1 MRVADRRVALIALL
15 YLTLTLLLSYP
26 LPLHLTTRMLAAG
39 ADPQFWLWTLAW
51 DTHALTSQPW
61 AIFDANIFYPGHHT
75 LAYSE
80 NLIGSA
86 LLAAPVI
93 WLSHNPV
100 LAYNLVELAS
110 IFLSA
115 IGAYVLARRA
125 GLRQSSAVLAGI
137 VFAFAPARFLRIT
150 QFHLTTVQ
158 WVPFGLAFLYSYLHG
173 GRKTDLRLFVL
184 FFSVQAI
191 TSGHGTVFLVLGSAV
206 LIVYRLLQGEPIA
219 LRKRAADLGVPGLL
233 ILVPA
238 ALTFLA
244 YQAAKSEAPALA
256 RTLDDYG
263 MSTASYFASPSHFQK
278 WMLSHAPAWMT
289 TPEADAYLFQGYLPI
304 LLSLVALA
312 WRGDD
317 PADQRTV
324 SANRWWKRAGLML
337 EVAAL
342 LLVAAG
348 IAVAWFGPAR
358 FKIGDLFRVSTRH
371 PWRIWLFA
379 AMAIGGR
386 LALASN
392 APIDL
397 SLRARRFVS
406 GIAQW
411 WRARWRDAATPFA
424 LITFISAWLTLGP
437 PFGLW
442 RWVYWLPAFS
452 FLRVPS
458 RFVILELLGIAILSG
473 FGFER
478 LTRRLAPR
486 RRVFAAA
493 IVGVLL
499 VGEFA
504 AMPLGTEPFTLD
516 PPPIDRWL
524 DQQPKPFVVAEVP
537 MPNTT
542 SPAVVAIFNTRYM
555 LHSTAHWQKTVHGF
569 SGVEPPFY
577 TKLYLQMSRFPD
589 DESVH
594 GLADLGVTYIVMHT
608 DAYRGDDLAEVNA
621 RLPRYADWLTLVHV
635 EGAGRVYR
643 IQRPAQASSPANK

>member
-1 MRVADRRVALIALL
+1 MGNILRLADRRFALIALL
-15 YLTLTLLLSYP
+15 YLALTLILTYP
-26 LPLHLTTRMLAAG
+26 LPRHLTTRMLAAG

-51 DTHALTSQPW
+51 DTHAFTHQPW

-137 VFAFAPARFLRIT
+137 VFAFTPARFLRIT

-184 FFSVQAI
+184 FFSLQAI

-206 LIVYRLLQGEPIA
+206 LIGYRLWQGEPIA
-219 LRKRAADLGVPGLL
+219 LGRRVADLGVPGLL

-244 YQAAKSEAPALA
+244 YQAAKNEAPALA

-263 MSTASYFASPSHFQK
+263 MSTASYFASPSHVQK
-278 WMLSHAPAWMT
+278 LILSHAPAWMT

-304 LLSLVALA
+304 LLALVALA

-317 PADQRTV
+317 PAGQRPDP
-324 SANRWWKRAGLML
+324 AHRWWRRAGLLL

-342 LLVAAG
+342 VFVAAG
-348 IAVAWFGPAR
+348 IAAVWFGPAR
-358 FKIGDLFRVSTRH
+358 FKIGDLIRVSTRH
-371 PWRIWLFA
+371 PGRIWLFA
-379 AMAIGGR
+379 AIAMGCR
-386 LALASN
+386 LAIASR

-397 SLRARRFVS
+397 GVRARRFAS
-406 GIAQW
+406 GIVRW
-411 WRARWRDAATPFA
+411 WRARRHDAATPFA
-424 LITFISAWLTLGP
+424 IITVISAWLTLGP

-458 RFVILELLGIAILSG
+458 RFVILELLGLAILSG

-478 LTRRLAPR
+478 MTRRLAPG
-486 RRVFAAA
+486 RRVFAAV
-493 IVGVLL
+493 IVGVLMI
-499 VGEFA
+499 GEFA
-504 AMPLGTEPFTLD
+504 AMPLDTEAFSLE

-524 DQQPKPFVVAEVP
+524 DQQSKPFVVAEVP

-569 SGVEPPFY
+569 SGVEPPFD
-577 TKLYLQMSRFPD
+577 TRLYLQMSRFPD
-589 DESVH
+589 DESVR

-608 DAYRGDDLAEVNA
+608 EAYRGNDLAEVDA
-621 RLPRYADWLTLVHV
+621 RLPRYANWLTLVHV
-635 EGAGRVYR
+635 EGTGRVYR
-643 IQRPAQASSPANK
+643 LRKPGQ